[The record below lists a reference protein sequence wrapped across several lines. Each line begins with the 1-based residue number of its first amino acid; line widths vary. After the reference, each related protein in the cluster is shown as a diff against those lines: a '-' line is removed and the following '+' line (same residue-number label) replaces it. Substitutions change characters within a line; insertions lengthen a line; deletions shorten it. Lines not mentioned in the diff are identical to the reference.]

1 MATPFIAQVFT
12 FKQPDGSTI
21 QLRGWGDQHYAVFE
35 TLDGYTVTQNEATG
49 YWEVA
54 SLSPDGHTLQPAPG
68 PTGPLD
74 GRGAGVQPGL
84 RIVREAAR
92 ARGRESALRVAG
104 RRCDQRREE
113 RRQELRTIRAMAAAG
128 GPLLAPPRRQTVGD
142 FVGLCL
148 LIDFSDAQGT
158 IPREEVDRFCNQVG
172 YSGFG
177 NNGSVHDY
185 FLANSIGRCRY
196 TNVVTPYYRARN
208 PKSYYTNE
216 AIAYPRRAI
225 ELINEALVHWRGQNF
240 DFTPLT
246 ADPQGFVYA
255 MNVYYAGPV
264 VNQWSKGL
272 WPHASSIGSPMLLSP
287 GRSAFDYQF
296 TAMGAELTLGTFC
309 HENGHMLCDYPDLY
323 DYGNES
329 SGVGAYCLMCAGANV
344 DPKNPTQI
352 NAYLKRA
359 SGWANNVVPLTHNTE
374 VTLPADGNNFAIHAR
389 SGREYFIIENRRRSG
404 RDVALPDEGL
414 AIWHIDED
422 GSNNHEQMTLS
433 NHYECSLEQADGQFQ
448 FERQPWLVGD
458 VADLFAGSASRF
470 ADNTA
475 PASKWWNGTPSNLS
489 IEQISAPGASI
500 TFRSLLGDI
509 VVPPLNLRRE
519 AQPNAPI
526 PDNNPGGISS
536 TIAVTEAGTIASMKV
551 GVDIKHPFRGDLK
564 VTLTTHWGV
573 VVELHPRNQGGN
585 ADDLKVTYD
594 ESSLPALAT
603 LRGKNTQGDWKL
615 TVQDLAAADT
625 GRLNKWFL
633 EFSMAAGASTEPVL
647 LEESPG
653 VAIPD
658 SPSPGI
664 ERTLVTAETGQVN
677 SVEVAV
683 DISHSYIGDLQV
695 RLKSP
700 AGTEIVLHDR
710 AGVSADN
717 IVRTYTPATTPLLAS
732 LAGEAIAGT
741 WKLLVRDHDRADVGK
756 INRWKLT
763 IRRATQVNAAAG
775 AGT

>member
-12 FKQPDGSTI
+12 FKQPDGTNI

-35 TLDGYTVTQNEATG
+35 TLDGYTATQNPATG

-54 SLSPDGHTLQPAPG
+54 RLSPDGLALEAAPG
-68 PTGPLD
+68 PAGPLD

-84 RIVREAAR
+84 RIRREAAR

-113 RRQELRTIRAMAAAG
+113 RREEQRAIRAMAAAG
-128 GPLLAPPRRQTVGD
+128 GPMLAPPQRQTVGD

-148 LIDFSDAQGT
+148 LIDFSDAPGT
-158 IPREEVDRFCNQVG
+158 ISRDEVERFCNQVG
-172 YSGFG
+172 YTGFG

-196 TNVVTPYYRARN
+196 TNVVAPYYRAKN

-225 ELINEALVHWRGQNF
+225 ELINEALTHWRTQNF

-246 ADPQGFVYA
+246 ADPRGFVYA

-272 WPHASSIGSPMLLSP
+272 WPHASSIDAPMLLAP

-329 SGVGAYCLMCAGANV
+329 SGIGAYCLMCAGANI

-352 NAYLKRA
+352 NAYLKRL
-359 SGWANNVVPLTHNTE
+359 SGWANTVTPLTHNTQ
-374 VTLPADGNNFAIHAR
+374 VTLTADGNNFAMHAR

-404 RDVALPDEGL
+404 RDIALPDEGL

-422 GSNNHEQMTLS
+422 GSNNHEQMTTS
-433 NHYECSLEQADGQFQ
+433 NHYECSLEQADGLSQ
-448 FERQPWLVGD
+448 FEHEPWLMGD
-458 VADLFAGSASRF
+458 AGDLFSGATVRF
-470 ADNTA
+470 ADNTT
-475 PASKWWNGTPSNLS
+475 PASKWWNGTPSNLG
-489 IEQISAPGASI
+489 IEQISTAGAI
-500 TFRSLLGDI
+500 VTFRSLLGEVI
-509 VVPPLNLRRE
+509 VPPQTLRRE
-519 AQPNAPI
+519 ALPNMPI
-526 PDNNPGGISS
+526 PDNNPAGITS
-536 TIAVTEAGTIASMKV
+536 TIAVTEARTIAAIKV
-551 GVDIKHPFRGDLK
+551 GVDITHPYRGDLK
-564 VTLTTHWGV
+564 VTLTTPWGV
-573 VVELHPRNQGGN
+573 IVELHPKNQGGN

-594 ESSLPALAT
+594 ETSITALAT
-603 LRGKNTQGDWKL
+603 LRGRSTQGDWKL
-615 TVQDLAAADT
+615 TVQDLAAADN
-625 GRLNKWFL
+625 GRLNKWFV
-633 EFSMAAGASTEPVL
+633 EFSTASASTEPVL
-647 LEESPG
+647 LEEAPG
-653 VAIPD
+653 VQIPD
-658 SPSPGI
+658 SPAAGI
-664 ERTLVTAETGQVN
+664 ERTLVTAEAGQVN
-677 SVEVAV
+677 SVEVTV
-683 DISHSYIGDLQV
+683 DISHTYIADLRV

-700 AGTEIVLHDR
+700 SGTEVVLHDR
-710 AGVSADN
+710 AGGSADN
-717 IVRTYTPATTPLLAS
+717 IVRTYTPADTPTLAT
-732 LAGEAIAGT
+732 LAGQPIAGS
-741 WKLLVRDHDRADVGK
+741 WKLLVSDHDKVDSGK
-756 INRWKLT
+756 LNRWKLT
-763 IRRATQVNAAAG
+763 IRRGASANLASG
-775 AGT
+775 AGS